1 MNTDTEKIEQVT
13 NLILYILPF
22 SELYLVEN
30 KRGKLWGYK
39 KGNINIL
46 NKMSYNHEIT
56 MEIYHGGIK
65 NMIAFNTPDEIFIL
79 NTYELS
85 KKNETKKYTLYSKKT
100 KINRLLFI
108 R

>member
-1 MNTDTEKIEQVT
+1 MDIGKIKQVT
-13 NLILYILPF
+13 NLMLYILPF

-39 KGNINIL
+39 KGDVNIL
-46 NKMSYNHEIT
+46 NRMSYNHEIT
-56 MEIYHGGIK
+56 MEMYKNGIK
-65 NMIAFNTPDEIFIL
+65 NAIVFNILDEILIL

-100 KINRLLFI
+100 KLNSLLFI
-108 R
+108 

>member
-1 MNTDTEKIEQVT
+1 MNTDTDKIEKVT
-13 NLILYILPF
+13 NLMLYILPF

-39 KGNINIL
+39 KGNVDVL

-56 MEIYHGGIK
+56 MEMYRNGIK
-65 NMIAFNTPDEIFIL
+65 NIIVFNTPDEIFFL
-79 NTYELS
+79 NTYKLS

-100 KINRLLFI
+100 NINRLLFI
-108 R
+108 G